1 MARTIWILGNWKQN
15 LLREPSHTL
24 ARHIQAGLD
33 EALAN
38 ATGIGVGVAPTYLSL
53 DAVAPHTGDGVAA
66 PRLLAQDVA
75 AQDSGAFTGEVG
87 PAMLRE
93 AGVTMVII
101 GHSERRAMFGDTD
114 ELVARKLGAALDGGL
129 DVVLCVGERLEQR
142 DAGEHEA
149 VVIAQLE
156 RALAELPKDLD
167 PARVT
172 IAYEPVWAIGTGRT
186 ASPEQA
192 SSMHACIRGWLDQA
206 KLRGADRSVL
216 YGGSVKPDN
225 AAALLAAGDIDGFL
239 IGGAS
244 LDARSFLDIVARA
257 AVHIRA
263 AGHTRAAV
271 HAQASPSR

>member
-1 MARTIWILGNWKQN
+1 MPRTIWILGNWKQN
-15 LLREPSHTL
+15 LLREPAAKL
-24 ARHIQAGLD
+24 AATVQAGLAA
-33 EALAN
+33 ALGG
-38 ATGIGVGVAPTYLSL
+38 ATGIGVGVAPTYLAL
-53 DAVAPHTGDGVAA
+53 DVVARHAGDGVSA
-66 PRLLAQDVA
+66 PRLLAQDVG
-75 AQDSGAFTGEVG
+75 AQDGGAFTGEVG

-93 AGVTMVII
+93 AGVGAAII

-114 ELVARKLGAALDGGL
+114 ELVARKLTAALAGGL

-156 RALAELPKDLD
+156 RALAGLD
-167 PARVT
+167 RDMDPGRVT

-192 SSMHACIRGWLDQA
+192 GSMHACIRGWLDRTG
-206 KLRGADRSVL
+206 LRGADRSIL

-225 AAALLAAGDIDGFL
+225 AAELLATGQIDGFL

-244 LDARSFLDIVARA
+244 LDARAFLDIVTSASAHVRA
-257 AVHIRA
+257 PAKRL
-263 AGHTRAAV
+263 
-271 HAQASPSR
+271 